1 MVSWKFLDSAA
12 GRDVLTSA
20 PSPHAGPSFCDC
32 LVEEEAGNFELRM
45 PARLTVSP
53 TASLGST
60 QSPLR
65 LAPQEVTAK
74 TKRWP
79 FPVGMLSNFQ
89 VICNPVIFLSCPNG
103 ILTAPAPSWCRFV
116 SLSTRLKA
124 RNCLCNDLAIG
135 AAFACMVCALGVSG
149 RVFVRLPVFVVSQ
162 LCLLL
167 SLLSLCYH
175 CFCLLLLPFL
185 LFLPDLVPPL
195 PFRWYRARKSVLPCP
210 ENSWTCFVQNFAS
223 SRTWQFRERLYL
235 IFRHHHRDPAP
246 DFPFPFCGHHDLH
259 AWSQV
264 SVRDLLPAEVRA
276 NNRSLFFGFSCLDGS
291 RRDGMSSRFP

>member
-1 MVSWKFLDSAA
+1 MVSWKFLASAA

-32 LVEEEAGNFELRM
+32 LVEEEAGNFDLRM

-103 ILTAPAPSWCRFV
+103 ILAAPAPSWCRFV

-149 RVFVRLPVFVVSQ
+149 RVFVRLPVFVVLASFVCCSVCC
-162 LCLLL
+162 LCATTASVYSCFL
-167 SLLSLCYH
+167 SFCSCQTWFHPCLSGGIELANRCS
-175 CFCLLLLPFL
+175 
-185 LFLPDLVPPL
+185 LVQRTHGL
-195 PFRWYRARKSVLPCP
+195 
-210 ENSWTCFVQNFAS
+210 AS
-223 SRTWQFRERLYL
+223 SRT
-235 IFRHHHRDPAP
+235 
-246 DFPFPFCGHHDLH
+246 LH
-259 AWSQV
+259 
-264 SVRDLLPAEVRA
+264 LLE
-276 NNRSLFFGFSCLDGS
+276 LGS
-291 RRDGMSSRFP
+291 FVNAYI